1 MKQKFLFTII
11 ALNLFTLA
19 KAQDTAATCAEI
31 EDGGLRLACYDRLY
45 APKLTSATEPAS
57 KSVDLEKTY
66 EASVADKSPQVVF
79 AAPEKTP
86 LTEEPTHL
94 SRLYDLDEN
103 RQGGILTVREHES
116 IYLLPAWYR
125 TSPNYTPTSPN
136 RGTAHDNVQ
145 EEQKRIEAKM
155 QGSFKTK
162 LMEDLFKTRAD
173 VWFGYTQQSNW
184 QLYNQGD
191 ESAPFR
197 NNDYAPEIFIT
208 QPVKAALPWGGQLR
222 MLGVG
227 YLHQSNGQS
236 RPLSRSWN
244 RIYAMAGMEWDKLT
258 VMPRLWARIDPNSSE
273 DDDNPDI
280 TDYMGYGDV
289 KLRYQISDKHT
300 LMSTLRYNPFENK
313 GAIQVG
319 YTFPIKGKLKAY
331 VQGFYGYGE
340 SLLDYNHKQTGI
352 GIGVM
357 LNDWN
362 GL

>member
-1 MKQKFLFTII
+1 MKSKILFTFII
-11 ALNLFTLA
+11 LGLGAVA
-19 KAQDTAATCAEI
+19 KADNGAAVCAAI

-45 APKLTSATEPAS
+45 APAADSAAEPTS
-57 KSVDLEKTY
+57 KVVDLEKTY
-66 EASVADKSPQVVF
+66 EASINAKNPQVVF
-79 AAPEKTP
+79 AEQDVAPKQESS
-86 LTEEPTHL
+86 HL
-94 SRLYDLDEN
+94 SHLYDLDGN
-103 RQGGILTVREHES
+103 REGGILTVREHEP

-125 TSPNYTPTSPN
+125 TSPNYTPSSST
-136 RGTAHDNVQ
+136 RGVAHNNVQ

-155 QGSFKTK
+155 QVSFKTK
-162 LMEDLFKTRAD
+162 LMEDLFKSRAD

-184 QLYNQGD
+184 QVYNQGD

-208 QPVKAALPWGGQLR
+208 QPVKASLPWGGQLR

-227 YLHQSNGQS
+227 YIHQSNGQS

-244 RIYAMAGMEWDKLT
+244 RVYAMAGMEWGKLS
-258 VMPRLWARIDPNSSE
+258 VVPRIWARIDPNSSE

-289 KLRYQISDKHT
+289 KLRYQINNKHT
-300 LMSTLRYNPFENK
+300 LNSTLRYNPFENR

-331 VQGFYGYGE
+331 VQGFHGYGE

-357 LNDWN
+357 LDDWN